1 MPGCVPLVD
10 ILRDKD
16 GLGLVMPYYPA
27 GDLNRFI
34 RAVRAKGNGKLPE
47 QAARILFVQIVR
59 TFQGLHE
66 AGIIHRDLKPENIL
80 VEILGQIDQ
89 SDPKVVDR
97 SPEKIKLYLSDF
109 GFAITLKEL
118 KNSQRYQTVGTPT
131 YLPVEM
137 LVPTGKDER
146 IEYDE
151 RVDIWCLGILLYN
164 FLFGKTPFMTEPFD
178 KEKTK
183 KLIK

>member
-1 MPGCVPLVD
+1 
-10 ILRDKD
+10 
-16 GLGLVMPYYPA
+16 
-27 GDLNRFI
+27 
-34 RAVRAKGNGKLPE
+34 
-47 QAARILFVQIVR
+47 
-59 TFQGLHE
+59 
-66 AGIIHRDLKPENIL
+66 
-80 VEILGQIDQ
+80 
-89 SDPKVVDR
+89 
-97 SPEKIKLYLSDF
+97 
-109 GFAITLKEL
+109 
-118 KNSQRYQTVGTPT
+118 
-131 YLPVEM
+131 M